1 MKTKYLIGKLVSS
14 EGNSPLG
21 YLVGEISFKDG
32 GIPSIVGSFGAKE
45 LISESEIG
53 AEGEESVRWL
63 RGSFEYNEFNLDRLP
78 VYEGSDWESCSSG
91 VKLVKAGEIRLVMLY
106 DRTVYYLNEHGRLA
120 CKIFSMDDGIRDWV
134 NSHRVLF
141 ACDSSRELNR
151 LCKYV
156 TVDGKMFG
164 DEAYKKREARNRLTH
179 EDCGL
184 YSVESTSG
192 LISLSGFSQ
201 CYNSVCK
208 LGSFLEEARI
218 IGREVRES
226 GIEVIDMSECI
237 HLRNLE
243 IYSVDAKVILPE
255 SVDNPCKVAIE
266 IGSTVPDGFSKFVS
280 NKNVNLTISAS
291 KVKLGNI
298 GNDYSLEFNC
308 TSAKLSDVNGLPKKV
323 SINCSDR
330 ILVTGCKDIEELTIN
345 LKDCGEARVYN
356 CENLRRAKIFGFKSL
371 SVLELEGLF
380 LNCPKL
386 EEIELSCEEFSPSG
400 SINRSELKFKRRLL
414 TINGITGGNVKRF
427 SLSAERCA
435 KYAEYHYHEPV
446 IYTLGDTKHIVS
458 ENIQQF
464 FADYKASAELAELLR
479 FSRLFSVL
487 ERDSGELFLAGTQ
500 LYIDSRVC
508 VDMFNRLSSN
518 SSVFSGGVFNIPK
531 EIRLLEQFNC
541 DGFYNIRSISVSSAL
556 ALKEKAFY
564 SSNVEEIVGSEYI
577 DEISRYSFSGSS
589 LKSIVI
595 SDKIAGIPDYAFS
608 GCGGLRE
615 VKFLGKTS
623 LGTRAFLGC
632 TALSEKS
639 LKEIWKRGAG
649 KDSEFIF
656 EVMFSKDWESLAEN
670 TVLITTEHIRYTYA
684 IYKLVSIYGE
694 ERLSSKMAHGRAG
707 MFNGDLSKILAQR
720 SDIEADI
727 REAFNA
733 GGEVSDNTK
742 CYEKGARELFQVYG
756 KLIQEAVGDSEVI
769 PTGYEKKEEWEKLR
783 GYARGSL

>member
-14 EGNSPLG
+14 EGKSPLG

-53 AEGEESVRWL
+53 AGGESVRWL
-63 RGSFEYNEFNLDRLP
+63 RGSFEYKEFNLDRLP
-78 VYEGSDWESCSSG
+78 VYEGSEGESRLSG
-91 VKLVKAGEIRLVMLY
+91 LKLVKAGEIRLVMVC

-120 CKIFSMDDGIRDWV
+120 CKIFSTDEGIRDWV

-141 ACDSSRELNR
+141 ACALSRDLNR

-156 TVDGKMFG
+156 TVEGKMFG
-164 DEAYKKREARNRLTH
+164 DEEYKKREARNRLTH

-218 IGREVRES
+218 IGREVCES
-226 GIEVIDMSECI
+226 GIEVLDMSECRQ
-237 HLRNLE
+237 LRNLE

-280 NKNVNLTISAS
+280 NRNVNLTISAS
-291 KVKLGNI
+291 KAKLGNI
-298 GNDYSLEFNC
+298 GNADSLEFNC
-308 TSAKLSDVNGLPKKV
+308 TSAKLSDVKGLPKKV

-330 ILVTGCKDIEELTIN
+330 ILVTGCHDIEELTIN
-345 LKDCGEARVYN
+345 LSDDGEARVYN
-356 CENLRRAKIFGFKSL
+356 CENLRRATIFGFKSL

-400 SINRSELKFKRRLL
+400 SINRSELAFKRRLL

-508 VDMFNRLSSN
+508 VDMFNRLSRN
-518 SSVFSGGVFNIPK
+518 SSVFSGDVFNIPK
-531 EIRLLEQFNC
+531 EIRYLEQFNC
-541 DGFYNIRSISVSSAL
+541 DGFYNIRSISVRSAL
-556 ALKEKAFY
+556 ALREKAFY
-564 SSNVEEIVGSEYI
+564 SSKVEEIVGSEYI

-589 LKSIVI
+589 LKRIVI

-608 GCGGLRE
+608 GCGELRE
-615 VKFLGKTS
+615 VEFLGETRV
-623 LGTRAFLGC
+623 GTMAFLGC
-632 TALSEKS
+632 SALSEES

-656 EVMFSKDWESLAEN
+656 EVMLSGDYESLAG
-670 TVLITTEHIRYTYA
+670 TTMLMPPESLRYTYA

-733 GGEVSDNTK
+733 GGTVSDNTK

>member
-1 MKTKYLIGKLVSS
+1 MKTKYLIGKLVSP
-14 EGNSPLG
+14 EGKYPLG
-21 YLVGEISFKDG
+21 YLVGEVSFKGDG
-32 GIPSIVGSFGAKE
+32 APSIVGSFGVKE

-53 AEGEESVRWL
+53 AEVEFVQWL
-63 RGSFEYNEFNLDRLP
+63 KGSFSYKEFNIDRLP
-78 VYEGSDWESCSSG
+78 VYEGSAENLSSSG
-91 VKLVKAGEIRLVMLY
+91 LKLIMLY
-106 DRTVYYLNEHGRLA
+106 DRTVYYLNERGRITY
-120 CKIFSMDDGIRDWV
+120 KIFSTGDGIKEWI

-141 ACDSSRELNR
+141 ACATDSKLNR

-156 TVDGKMFG
+156 TVDGRMFG
-164 DEAYKKREARNRLTH
+164 DKEYEKRVARNRLTH

-184 YSVESTSG
+184 YSVEGTSG

-201 CYNSVCK
+201 CYNAVCK
-208 LGSFLEEARI
+208 LGDFLEEARI
-218 IGREVRES
+218 TGRGVRES
-226 GIEVIDMSECI
+226 GIEVLDMSEC
-237 HLRNLE
+237 HRLRSL
-243 IYSVDAKVILPE
+243 SLGAVDAKIILPE
-255 SVDNPCKVAIE
+255 AIDNPCTVDITV
-266 IGSTVPDGFSKFVS
+266 GSTVPDGFSKFIS
-280 NKNVNLTISAS
+280 NRNVTLALSAR
-291 KVKLGNI
+291 KVKLDSLGNA
-298 GNDYSLEFNC
+298 DSLEFNC
-308 TSAKLSDVNGLPKKV
+308 TSAKLLDVKGLPRKV
-323 SINCSDR
+323 SINCSD
-330 ILVTGCKDIEELTIN
+330 ITVVTGCPDIEEMTIN
-345 LKDCGEARVYN
+345 LTDCGEARVYN
-356 CENLRRAKIFGFKSL
+356 CENLRVAKIFGMIDL
-371 SVLELEGLF
+371 SVSDLEGLF

-386 EEIELSCEEFSPSG
+386 EEIELSCEEFHPSG
-400 SINRSELKFKRRLL
+400 SVNSSGLAFKRRLL

-427 SLSAERCA
+427 SLNAERCA
-435 KYAEYHYHEPV
+435 KYADYHYHEPV
-446 IYTLGDTKHIVS
+446 IYTIGDTKHIVS

-479 FSRLFSVL
+479 FSRLFAVL

-508 VDMFNRLSSN
+508 VDMFDRLSRN
-518 SSVFSGGVFNIPK
+518 SSLFSGDVFNIPK
-531 EIRLLEQFNC
+531 EIRYLEQFNC
-541 DGFYNIRSISVSSAL
+541 DDFYNIRRVSVRSAL
-556 ALKEKAFY
+556 ALREKAFY
-564 SSNVEEIVGSEYI
+564 SSKVEEIVGSEYI
-577 DEISRYSFSGSS
+577 DEISRYSFSGSRINS
-589 LKSIVI
+589 VVI

-608 GCGGLRE
+608 GCGWLRE
-615 VKFLGKTS
+615 VKFLGKTR

-656 EVMFSKDWESLAEN
+656 EIMFSRDWESLAEN
-670 TVLITTEHIRYTYA
+670 TVLIPPESLRYTYA
-684 IYKLVSIYGE
+684 IYKLVSIYGK

-733 GGEVSDNTK
+733 GGTVSDNTK